1 MSTTIA
7 KMLRELESRG
17 KELPTPVY
25 IIHQPT
31 LEENI
36 DELYRAF
43 NSRFKRFIF
52 AYSYKTN
59 YATDILHTV
68 HRKGGYAEVVSPME
82 LHHALN
88 QVSVEKSIYNGV
100 IPDASAKCELAKA
113 GSMVNVE
120 NLTELK
126 AINEYANSTCRKGQ
140 IVNVGIRVNLTLD
153 GTAPSR
159 FGVEVNDETLTEI
172 AKLRNVRVVGI
183 HCHVTKSRDLA
194 LWREK
199 AEQMAV
205 IAKRIGATR
214 YIDFGGNMY
223 GRMHPDLAAQFHC
236 DIPTFQDYAD
246 CIHDVLS
253 RHFQPDDMPT
263 VIVEAGT
270 PIIANAQSLLTS
282 VVDIKTIRRKTI
294 CTLDAKQLDV
304 SVIGDSGKQIPYT
317 VLNFGEGRVQDA
329 TMYGCTCLEPDVL
342 VESYTGPLSIGDLIL
357 FSNIG
362 AYSNVLAPRFI
373 QGVPGA
379 VRYDS
384 KGFTIIKRPDS
395 YETVFGEYL

>member
-1 MSTTIA
+1 MNTTTA

-88 QVSVEKSIYNGV
+88 QVSVEQIIYNGV

-205 IAKRIGATR
+205 IAKSPDCGASGEVAYSAECIRIWPRSSTATS
-214 YIDFGGNMY
+214 
-223 GRMHPDLAAQFHC
+223 P
-236 DIPTFQDYAD
+236 
-246 CIHDVLS
+246 
-253 RHFQPDDMPT
+253 HFRITPT
-263 VIVEAGT
+263 V
-270 PIIANAQSLLTS
+270 S
-282 VVDIKTIRRKTI
+282 
-294 CTLDAKQLDV
+294 
-304 SVIGDSGKQIPYT
+304 
-317 VLNFGEGRVQDA
+317 
-329 TMYGCTCLEPDVL
+329 TMYSAGIFNRMICRRLLWRQVRR
-342 VESYTGPLSIGDLIL
+342 LSLTRNR
-357 FSNIG
+357 S
-362 AYSNVLAPRFI
+362 
-373 QGVPGA
+373 
-379 VRYDS
+379 
-384 KGFTIIKRPDS
+384 
-395 YETVFGEYL
+395 